1 MPKELVFN
9 ALNEQINAELT
20 AWYSYLGMSAWC
32 SGKQLHGCANWLRAQ
47 AQEEYTHAMKLYEFL
62 IERNAPVQLKAVQPT
77 ETEYKSIVEVFHAA
91 MKQEEE
97 NTQRI
102 DAIFQMAMDQRA
114 FASLVELQWFI
125 TEQVE
130 EEKTARENL
139 AKVRMVS
146 EDPAAILEFDRVMH
160 ERHRVLDTSPA

>member
-1 MPKELVFN
+1 MPKELVLN
-9 ALNEQINAELT
+9 ALNEQINAELS
-20 AWYSYLGMSAWC
+20 AWYAYLGMSTWC
-32 SGKQLHGCANWLRAQ
+32 STKQLHGCAKWLRVQ

-62 IERNAPVQLKAVQPT
+62 IDRNSPVQLKQVDPP
-77 ETEYKSIVEVFHAA
+77 EMEFKSIVDVFHTA

-97 NTQRI
+97 NTERI

-114 FASLVELQWFI
+114 YASLVELQWFI

-139 AKVRMVS
+139 AKVKMVS
-146 EDPAAILEFDRVMH
+146 EDPAAILEFDRILH
-160 ERHRVLDTSPA
+160 ERRRILDNSPA

>member
-1 MPKELVFN
+1 MTKELVFN
-9 ALNEQINAELT
+9 ALNEQVGSELS
-20 AWYSYLGMSAWC
+20 AWYSYLGMSDWC
-32 SGKQLHGCANWLRAQ
+32 SSQQLNGSAKWLRAQ
-47 AQEEYTHAMKLYEFL
+47 AQEEYTHAMKLYDFL
-62 IERNAPVQLKAVQPT
+62 VERNAPVQLKQVEPPKA
-77 ETEYKSIVEVFHAA
+77 EFESIVEVFHAA

-102 DAIFQMAMDQRA
+102 DAIFQMALEQRA

-139 AKVRMVS
+139 AKVKMVS
-146 EDPAAILEFDRVMH
+146 QDPAAILEFDRVLG
-160 ERHRVLDTSPA
+160 ERDLVLDTSPA